1 MKNTTQNTVTPINA
15 IVIKEP
21 NAPATPAQRGIIG
34 RAVIANQC
42 RRFTDEE
49 WKGLTEGKA
58 SEIIQELKD
67 KYGEPLASER
77 QKRKLLDLIR
87 RGYRT
92 GLKKETLETLT
103 SHTTNLMI
111 YHAQENE
118 RLGVKVEGYV
128 PRASLKIGAP
138 KTERQ
143 TERLGQ
149 LVTDGYLASFDP
161 EKFDRMSHEN
171 ASYHIRIGKAREAK
185 DLKVA
190 NQAA

>member
-1 MKNTTQNTVTPINA
+1 MKNTTQNTVPPINA

-21 NAPATPAQRGIIG
+21 DAPATPAQRGIIG
-34 RAVIANQC
+34 RAVIANQYG
-42 RRFTDEE
+42 RFTDEE
-49 WKGLTEGKA
+49 WKNLTKGKA

-77 QKRKLLDLIR
+77 QKKKLLDLIH

-103 SHTTNLMI
+103 SRTANLMI

-118 RLGVKVEGYV
+118 RKGVRVEGYV
-128 PRASLKIGAP
+128 PCELLKMGAP

-143 TERLGQ
+143 TERLIQ
-149 LVTDGYLASFDP
+149 LVGDGYLASFEP
-161 EKFDRMSHEN
+161 EKFERMTHET
-171 ASYHIRIGKAREAK
+171 ASYFIRIGKAREAK
-185 DLKVA
+185 GLKITS
-190 NQAA
+190 QAA

>member
-49 WKGLTEGKA
+49 WKGLTKGKA

-77 QKRKLLDLIR
+77 HTSRKRISGNRTADLD
-87 RGYRT
+87 
-92 GLKKETLETLT
+92 K
-103 SHTTNLMI
+103 
-111 YHAQENE
+111 
-118 RLGVKVEGYV
+118 
-128 PRASLKIGAP
+128 
-138 KTERQ
+138 
-143 TERLGQ
+143 
-149 LVTDGYLASFDP
+149 SFD
-161 EKFDRMSHEN
+161 H
-171 ASYHIRIGKAREAK
+171 
-185 DLKVA
+185 
-190 NQAA
+190 